1 MEGLAGTIGT
11 AAGLFAITNIDG
23 LIVLTALF
31 MASASGKPRPWQ
43 IVAGQYVGFI
53 VMLLLSS
60 LAAVGLVAV
69 ADQWEGLVG
78 LLPLALGIHG
88 LVKARA
94 NGSGPSPWITTN
106 LPSVAGVILA
116 NGMDNV
122 SVYTPLF
129 SRLSIGGIAVTVAV
143 FLALVVVWC
152 YLAWLIGGNKK
163 IVVGLARV
171 GDWLVPLV
179 FIAIGAAILL
189 KSGVPA
195 ALTALFAG

>member
-1 MEGLAGTIGT
+1 MDGLAGTIAT

-43 IVAGQYVGFI
+43 IVAGQYIGFS

-60 LAAVGLVAV
+60 LGAAGLVAV
-69 ADQWEGLVG
+69 PDQWEGLVG
-78 LLPLALGIHG
+78 LLPLALGIRG

-106 LPSVAGVILA
+106 LPSVAGVIVA
-116 NGMDNV
+116 NGTDNI

-129 SRLSIGGIAVTVAV
+129 SRLSIGAIAVTVAV
-143 FLALVVVWC
+143 FLALAAVWC
-152 YLAWLIGGNKK
+152 CLAWLLGGNKK
-163 IVVGLARV
+163 IVVGLGHV

-189 KSGVPA
+189 RSGVPA
-195 ALTALFAG
+195 ALSALVAG

>member
-1 MEGLAGTIGT
+1 MDGLAGTIAT

-43 IVAGQYVGFI
+43 IVAGQYIGFS

-60 LAAVGLVAV
+60 LGAAGLVAV
-69 ADQWEGLVG
+69 PDQWEGLVG
-78 LLPLALGIHG
+78 LLPLALGIRG

-106 LPSVAGVILA
+106 LPSVAGVIVA
-116 NGMDNV
+116 NGTDNI

-129 SRLSIGGIAVTVAV
+129 SRLSIGAIAVTVAV
-143 FLALVVVWC
+143 FLALVAVWC
-152 YLAWLIGGNKK
+152 CLAWLLGGNKK
-163 IVVGLARV
+163 IVVGLGHV

-195 ALTALFAG
+195 ALSALFAG